1 MSPAD
6 TDGRRQLEPL
16 VHASVRATHSLFSGA
31 SVPANG
37 PDAMGESQR
46 VKIAAKYRA
55 EYLSSRELPRG
66 IEQKASGAPRASQPL
81 SLAAPKLQGL
91 ITAGDEISS
100 APPYPLTTVEDEVQR
115 VMDGLAG
122 RQLKA
127 RAKKHK
133 APTRELVRA
142 AAEKQ
147 RIQDAAPAGQQA
159 VRKMN
164 YEPVRPTWHAPWKL
178 MRVISGHIGWVRAL
192 AVEPGNR
199 WFASGSVDRTIK
211 IWDLASGT
219 LRLTLT
225 GHVSPVRGLA
235 VSARHPYL
243 FSCGEDKQVKCW
255 DLETNKVVRQYH
267 GHLSGVYALA
277 LHPTL
282 DVLVTGG
289 RDSVARVWDMRT
301 KQQIHVLA
309 GHRGT
314 VASIACQDADPQV
327 ITGSMDSTVR
337 LWDLAAGKSMATLT
351 HHKKAV
357 RALALHPSE
366 FGFASASSDSI
377 RQWRCPRGDFVQA
390 FEGASGIVNTLAV
403 NSDGVAF
410 AGGDDGTMRFWDW
423 RSAHCF
429 QKTET
434 IAQPGSLDSE
444 AGVFCST
451 FDRTGFRLITGEADK
466 SIKIWKEDDD
476 ATEETHPID
485 FRPSLGRRRF

>member
-1 MSPAD
+1 MAPAH
-6 TDGRRQLEPL
+6 TDGEDASHDHLQPL
-16 VHASVRATHSLFSGA
+16 VQSTVRATHSLFSGT
-31 SVPANG
+31 SVPTQT
-37 PDAMGESQR
+37 DALLSSQR
-46 VKIAAKYRA
+46 QKIFSKYRA
-55 EYLSSRELPRG
+55 EYLSSRVLPRSM
-66 IEQKASGAPRASQPL
+66 QPTDSPNPLLLTAPRQTKLLTQNGRAEITVC
-81 SLAAPKLQGL
+81 SL
-91 ITAGDEISS
+91 TN
-100 APPYPLTTVEDEVQR
+100 VEDEVQK
-115 VMDGLAG
+115 VLDGLAG
-122 RQLKA
+122 RQRA
-127 RAKKHK
+127 QAKKHK
-133 APTRELVRA
+133 VPTRELVRM
-142 AAEKQ
+142 AAEAT
-147 RIQDAAPAGQQA
+147 RDDSAPAGQQI
-159 VRKMN
+159 VRKRT
-164 YEPVRPTWHAPWKL
+164 YEPVRPEWHAPWKL

-235 VSARHPYL
+235 VSSRHPYL
-243 FSCGEDKQVKCW
+243 FSAGEDKQVKCW

-267 GHLSGVYALA
+267 GHLSGIYALA

-282 DVLVTGG
+282 DVLVTAG
-289 RDSVARVWDMRT
+289 RDSVARVWDIRT
-301 KQQIHVLA
+301 KQQVHVLA

-314 VASIACQDADPQV
+314 IASVVCQDADPQV

-357 RALALHPSE
+357 RALALHPSD

-377 RQWRCPRGDFVQA
+377 RQWKCPRGDFVQS
-390 FEGASGIVNTLAV
+390 FNGHSSIVNTMCA
-403 NSDGVAF
+403 NNDGVMF
-410 AGGDDGTMRFWDW
+410 SGGDDGTMRFWDW

-429 QKTET
+429 QKTQT
-434 IAQPGSLDSE
+434 VVQPGSLDSE

-466 SIKIWKEDDD
+466 SIKIWKEDEE
-476 ATEETHPID
+476 ATEESHPVD
-485 FRPSLGRRRF
+485 FRPSLGRRRY